1 MAIVRTILGFKEGAM
16 SFWQN
21 LLRSDQQKNE
31 LRNQVACVEND
42 CACKSNEQLIAS
54 LIQEQDP
61 EILQGIKKVLRS
73 RGYTRKELESLIQAK
88 PSDLAN

>member
-1 MAIVRTILGFKEGAM
+1 M

-54 LIQEQDP
+54 LIKELDP

-73 RGYTRKELESLIQAK
+73 RGYTRKDLESLMATRT
-88 PSDLAN
+88 SGLAN

>member
-1 MAIVRTILGFKEGAM
+1 MAIVPTILGDKEGAM

-54 LIQEQDP
+54 LIKELDP

-73 RGYTRKELESLIQAK
+73 RGYTRKELESLIAA
-88 PSDLAN
+88 STSGLAN

>member
-1 MAIVRTILGFKEGAM
+1 M

-54 LIQEQDP
+54 LIKEQDP
-61 EILQGIKKVLRS
+61 EIRQGMTKVLMS
-73 RGYTRKELESLIQAK
+73 RGYTRKELESLIQAN
-88 PSDLAN
+88 SSGLAN